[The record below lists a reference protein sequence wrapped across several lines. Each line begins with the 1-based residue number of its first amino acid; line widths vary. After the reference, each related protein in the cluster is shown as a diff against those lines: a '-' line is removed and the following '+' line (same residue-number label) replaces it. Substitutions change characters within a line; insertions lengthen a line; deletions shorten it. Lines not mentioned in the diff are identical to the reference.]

1 MTEILKQLALMGATK
16 NFVKISSKEL
26 ADRIDQSLQTAA
38 RKIKELEEKELIERV
53 LDKDGQFIV
62 INESGKKRLYREYL
76 DYKKIFDRGESII
89 ITGKAM
95 SGVGEGRYYVSL
107 EGYRKQFSDK
117 LNFDPYPGTLNLKVN
132 KEQLYFRR
140 RLDEEEGIN
149 IEGFSTDDRTF
160 GEVKAFP
167 CRIDKIEGA
176 VVLPQRTHY
185 PSDVMEVI
193 APVHIRDALG
203 IKDGD
208 SVNVEVTI

>member
-26 ADRIDQSLQTAA
+26 ADKIDQSLQTAA
-38 RKIKELEEKELIERV
+38 RKLKELEERELIERV
-53 LDKDGQFIV
+53 LDKDGQFIA
-62 INESGKKRLYREYL
+62 INEKGKKKLYREYL

-107 EGYRKQFSDK
+107 EGYKEQFKDK
-117 LNFDPYPGTLNLKVN
+117 LDFDPYPGTLNLKIS
-132 KEQLYFRR
+132 KEQAYFRR
-140 RLDEEEGIN
+140 RLDEEEGIK
-149 IEGFSTDDRTF
+149 IEGFSTEDRTF

-167 CRIDKIEGA
+167 CRIDKVEGA
-176 VVLPQRTHY
+176 VVIPQRTHY

-193 APVHIRDALG
+193 SPVHIRDKLG

-208 SVNVEVTI
+208 PVNVEVVI

>member
-107 EGYRKQFSDK
+107 EGYREQFSDK